1 MIDSVGDVLIGNSA
15 GGLLAAAKMLVIG
28 ENVAA
33 VYELYHLG
41 LHKGKNSRATTL
53 ALPAASW

>member
-1 MIDSVGDVLIGNSA
+1 VLIGNSA